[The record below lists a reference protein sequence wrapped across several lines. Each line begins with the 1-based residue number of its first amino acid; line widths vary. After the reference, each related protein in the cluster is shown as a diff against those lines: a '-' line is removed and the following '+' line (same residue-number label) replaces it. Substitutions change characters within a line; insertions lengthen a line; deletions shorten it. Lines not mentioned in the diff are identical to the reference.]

1 MSEMKTN
8 RAFAKGVSTAFIIE
22 SPFQLLCAWEAIEEF
37 EIKDYKIVLVIDA
50 NNIRNKQTI
59 AMLKDK
65 KMAYDEYYWNDESFK
80 DIRPQNVRYDRIMIG
95 DYDDLCLMQVCE
107 YYASKHA
114 EVVFMDDGLSSIML
128 LKGLPYQHTPFL
140 AKIRKLLK
148 GDIAIERARKK
159 MFEHW
164 EEIGIEN
171 NYTMY
176 TLYDN
181 IKSRKFKI
189 YPNSLSHLCTKEKKG
204 RDVILIVG
212 TTILDVAYEHN
223 IPVPVFEGLMW
234 TKLVE
239 VKEQYPDKEIIYIPH
254 GRDRDPRIEDMCKCL
269 HVEFK
274 RLDMS
279 IEYYVVKENLHI
291 EAIYGMLST
300 ALSTLRKMTGAPIT
314 LWSLDDK
321 KDKYQYLHR
330 QYMEYYERMGMKVE
344 EIHVQR

>member
-1 MSEMKTN
+1 MSDIKTN

-37 EIKDYKIVLVIDA
+37 EIKDYKIVLVMDS

-189 YPNSLSHLCTKEKKG
+189 YP
-204 RDVILIVG
+204 
-212 TTILDVAYEHN
+212 
-223 IPVPVFEGLMW
+223 
-234 TKLVE
+234 
-239 VKEQYPDKEIIYIPH
+239 
-254 GRDRDPRIEDMCKCL
+254 
-269 HVEFK
+269 
-274 RLDMS
+274 
-279 IEYYVVKENLHI
+279 
-291 EAIYGMLST
+291 
-300 ALSTLRKMTGAPIT
+300 TL
-314 LWSLDDK
+314 L
-321 KDKYQYLHR
+321 
-330 QYMEYYERMGMKVE
+330 
-344 EIHVQR
+344 